1 MEESKIRLVLMN
13 GESWEKS
20 EELFEGLDVATF
32 LLRERT
38 VDWER

>member
-1 MEESKIRLVLMN
+1 MN

-32 LLRERT
+32 LLREKT